1 MPLKNGHFTRIER
14 GFIDAY
20 ARTGDVVYAA
30 WKAGVKGPMVNGR
43 QILARPAVREEAT
56 RRAKD
61 ILFGELLPLALAT
74 HKSLLTDKAV
84 PAGARLGA
92 AKLVYDQTISAAES
106 SETDDKEP
114 SEMTAGELQRS
125 IARLA
130 SELEGR
136 PLRAKDVTP
145 QPLEVEAD
153 DSPAGGVFD

>member
-1 MPLKNGHFTRIER
+1 MPLKNGRLTPQER
-14 GFIDAY
+14 LFIGY
-20 ARTGDVVYAA
+20 MGRTGDRDYAA
-30 WKAGVKGPMVNGR
+30 TKAGYKGVKQSAGQLMQNPVIRAEVAR
-43 QILARPAVREEAT
+43 QAEEV
-56 RRAKD
+56 
-61 ILFGELLPLALAT
+61 LFSELLPLALAA
-74 HKSLLTDKAV
+74 HKQLLTDKAV

-92 AKLVYDQTISAAES
+92 VKLTYDRTMGAES
-106 SETDDKEP
+106 SEGDDKEP

>member
-1 MPLKNGHFTRIER
+1 M
-14 GFIDAY
+14 
-20 ARTGDVVYAA
+20 
-30 WKAGVKGPMVNGR
+30 M
-43 QILARPAVREEAT
+43 ARPAIRAEVLRKAEEL
-56 RRAKD
+56 
-61 ILFGELLPLALAT
+61 LFSELLPLALAA
-74 HKSLLTDKAV
+74 HKQLLTDKAV

-92 AKLVYDQTISAAES
+92 VKLTYDRTMGAES

-153 DSPAGGVFD
+153 DPPVGGVFD